1 MITPKNWSELK
12 TILQKRRM
20 KYGIGSENNPINL
33 NDIDVSNVT
42 NMSMLFT
49 GRTQFAYIDISEWN
63 MSNVTVTHRMFAGCK
78 LLMSIGDISN
88 WDVSNVTIMK
98 DMFKSCNVDI
108 IPDWYDITTH
118 DRKILNGDSMV
129 IEDVTIN

>member
-1 MITPKNWSELK
+1 MYTYTPQSWSELK
-12 TILQKRRM
+12 TELQKRRI
-20 KYGIGSENNPINL
+20 KYGIGTESNPVNL

-42 NMSMLFT
+42 DMSMLFT

-88 WDVSNVTIMK
+88 WNIDNITVMK

-108 IPDWYDITTH
+108 IPDWYDIIIH
-118 DRKILNGDSMV
+118 DRKILTETV
-129 IEDVTIN
+129 INEE

>member
-1 MITPKNWSELK
+1 MITPANWSELK
-12 TILQKRRM
+12 TELQQRRM
-20 KYGIGSENNPINL
+20 KYGIGTENNPINL

-88 WDVSNVTIMK
+88 WNIDNITIMK

-108 IPDWYDITTH
+108 IPDWYDITIH
-118 DRKILNGDSMV
+118 DRKILTETV
-129 IEDVTIN
+129 INEE

>member
-1 MITPKNWSELK
+1 MIIPANWNELK
-12 TILQKRRM
+12 AEIQQRRM
-20 KYGIGSENNPINL
+20 KYGIGTESNPINL

-42 NMSMLFT
+42 NMAMLFT

-78 LLMSIGDISN
+78 SLMSIGDISN
-88 WDVSNVTIMK
+88 WDISNITIMK

-118 DRKILNGDSMV
+118 DRKVLNTDSML
-129 IEDVTIN
+129 IEDVTLE

>member
-1 MITPKNWSELK
+1 MIIPTNWGELK
-12 TILQKRRM
+12 EELQKRRM

-42 NMSMLFT
+42 DMSMLFT
-49 GRTQFAYIDISEWN
+49 GRTQFAYIDISDWN
-63 MSNVTVTHRMFAGCK
+63 MSNVTVTYRMFAGCK

-88 WDVSNVTIMK
+88 WDISNVTNMK

-118 DRKILNGDSMV
+118 DRKVSTDNSMM
-129 IEDVTIN
+129 IEDVIL

>member
-1 MITPKNWSELK
+1 MITPANWNELK
-12 TILQKRRM
+12 AELQQRRM
-20 KYGIGSENNPINL
+20 KYGIGTESNPINL
-33 NDIDVSNVT
+33 NDINVSNVT
-42 NMSMLFT
+42 DMSMLFT
-49 GRTQFAYIDISEWN
+49 GRTQFAYIDISKWN

-88 WDVSNVTIMK
+88 WDISNITIMK

-118 DRKILNGDSMV
+118 DRKVSTDNSMI
-129 IEDVTIN
+129 IEDVILQ

>member
-1 MITPKNWSELK
+1 MIIPANWSELK
-12 TILQKRRM
+12 EELQKRRM

-42 NMSMLFT
+42 NMTMLFT

-78 LLMSIGDISN
+78 MLMSIGDISN
-88 WDVSNVTIMK
+88 WDISNVTDMK

-118 DRKILNGDSMV
+118 DRKILNGNSMM
-129 IEDVTIN
+129 I